1 MKTIATAVQNG
12 VGQPVMLYGTDGLW
26 FRTISTFHNG
36 ILTGYTSNTV
46 TIQAE
51 SDVRTY
57 DANGKLVVSNIVPNY
72 SGSSSGKDSIF
83 GASRSNSSSSGSS
96 ESDTQAIGALLGV
109 ALAAVVI
116 LSFVLAPGLLANR
129 LIDRKCPDVVV
140 DSSASDPAVASLVKE
155 VVNSAADPVTWAVSL
170 FVWAAVGFSIWKLR
184 SKPSQASLETEQ
196 LQATLSRCA
205 LLNHHVKFKEHGIT
219 DPLLPLLTDEQLQS
233 IGIEKVGDRVRLLEE
248 FRAK

>member
-1 MKTIATAVQNG
+1 M
-12 VGQPVMLYGTDGLW
+12 
-26 FRTISTFHNG
+26 
-36 ILTGYTSNTV
+36 
-46 TIQAE
+46 
-51 SDVRTY
+51 
-57 DANGKLVVSNIVPNY
+57 
-72 SGSSSGKDSIF
+72 
-83 GASRSNSSSSGSS
+83 
-96 ESDTQAIGALLGV
+96 